1 VNKKPL
7 IFVTNDDGIDA
18 PGIAALIE
26 VAKKFGR
33 VFVIAPSKP
42 QSGVSHAITI
52 REPVFT
58 EKVDLYPGIEAHK
71 CSGTPVDCV
80 KFGITKLLGV
90 KPDLVVSGINHGS
103 NASINVL
110 YSGTIAA
117 AMEGIIEGVPSVG
130 FSFNRWEPTDDL
142 ELCKMVAGQVIS
154 AVLNDPLPEGILLNV
169 NIPDIPAEEFKGIK
183 ICRQAKAY
191 WLEEYIEVSS
201 TNGHNCFMLA
211 GEFLTNDD
219 RDNTDLWA
227 LANNYASV
235 VPIKLDITAHSVIPT
250 LLNMEKLTNNPDG

>member
-1 VNKKPL
+1 VNKNPL

-33 VFVIAPSKP
+33 VFVIAPSRP

-52 REPVFT
+52 REPVYT
-58 EKVDLYPGIEAHK
+58 ETVDFYPGTEAYK

-80 KFGITKLLGV
+80 KFGITKLLAS
-90 KPDLVVSGINHGS
+90 KPDLVLSGINHGS

-110 YSGTIAA
+110 YSGTLAA

-130 FSFNRWEPTDDL
+130 FSFNKWEPTHDL
-142 ELCKMVAGQVIS
+142 DLCKLVVEKVVKS
-154 AVLNDPLPEGILLNV
+154 VLQDPLPEGILLNV
-169 NIPDIPAEEFKGIK
+169 NIPDIPLLEYRGIK
-183 ICRQAKAY
+183 VCRQAKAY
-191 WLEEYIEVSS
+191 WQEQYVEVSS
-201 TNGHNCFMLA
+201 TNGHKCFMLA

-219 RDNTDLWA
+219 SDDTDLWA

-235 VPIKLDITAHSVIPT
+235 VPIKLDITAHKVIPS
-250 LLNMEKLTNNPDG
+250 LQNLEKIK

>member
-1 VNKKPL
+1 VNKNPL

-42 QSGVSHAITI
+42 MSGVSHALTI
-52 REPVFT
+52 REPVYT
-58 EKVDLYPGIEAHK
+58 EKVDLYPGTEAHK

-80 KFGITKLLGV
+80 KFGITQLLKV

-110 YSGTIAA
+110 YSGTLAA
-117 AMEGIIEGVPSVG
+117 AMEGIIEGVPSIG
-130 FSFNRWEPTDDL
+130 FSFNKWDHTDELD
-142 ELCKMVAGQVIS
+142 LCKKVVEQVIS
-154 AVLNDPLPEGILLNV
+154 YVLNDPLPEGILLNV
-169 NIPDIPAEEFKGIK
+169 NIPDITDEEYKGIK
-183 ICRQAKAY
+183 VCRQAKAF
-191 WLEEYIEVSS
+191 WQEQYIEVDS
-201 TNGHNCFMLA
+201 TNGHTCFMLA

-219 RDNTDLWA
+219 SDDTDLWA

-235 VPIKLDITAHSVIPT
+235 VPITLDVTAHSVIPT
-250 LLNMEKLTNNPDG
+250 LINLEIINK

>member
-1 VNKKPL
+1 MNNNPL

-26 VAKKFGR
+26 VAKKIGR
-33 VFVIAPSKP
+33 VFVIAPSRP

-52 REPVFT
+52 REPIYT
-58 EKVDLYPGIEAHK
+58 EKVDLYPGTEAYK

-80 KFGITKLLGV
+80 KFGITQILKG
-90 KPDLVVSGINHGS
+90 KPDLVISGINHGS

-117 AMEGIIEGVPSVG
+117 AMEGVIEGVPSIG
-130 FSFNRWEPTDDL
+130 FSFNRWEPTDQLD
-142 ELCKMVAGQVIS
+142 LCKLVAEQVIRS
-154 AVLNDPLPEGILLNV
+154 VLNNPLPEGILLNV
-169 NIPDIPAEEFKGIK
+169 NIPDTTPEEFKGIK

-191 WLEEYIEVSS
+191 WQEQYVEVKG
-201 TNGHNCFMLA
+201 TDCNNCYMLA

-219 RDNTDLWA
+219 SNDTDLWA

-235 VPIKLDITAHSVIPT
+235 VPVKMDISAHDIIPT
-250 LLNMEKLTNNPDG
+250 LLHMEKLNK

>member
-1 VNKKPL
+1 MKENPL

-33 VFVIAPSKP
+33 VFVIAPSRP

-80 KFGITKLLGV
+80 KFGITQLLKV
-90 KPDLVVSGINHGS
+90 KPDLVISGINHGS

-117 AMEGIIEGVPSVG
+117 AMEGIIEGVPSIG
-130 FSFNRWEPTDDL
+130 FSFNRWEPTEELD
-142 ELCKMVAGQVIS
+142 LCKMVAGQVIRS
-154 AVLNDPLPEGILLNV
+154 VLNDPLPEGILLNV
-169 NIPDIPAEEFKGIK
+169 NIPDISLDKFKGIK

-191 WLEEYIEVSS
+191 WQEQYVEVSS
-201 TNGHNCFMLA
+201 TNGHNSFMLA

-219 RDNTDLWA
+219 SNDTDLWA
-227 LANNYASV
+227 LTNNYASV

-250 LLNMEKLTNNPDG
+250 LLNMEHINKEIS

>member
-1 VNKKPL
+1 MKENPL

-33 VFVIAPSKP
+33 VFVIAPSRP

-52 REPVFT
+52 REPVYT
-58 EKVDLYPGIEAHK
+58 EKVDLYPGTEAHK

-80 KFGITKLLGV
+80 KFGITQLLRV
-90 KPDLVVSGINHGS
+90 KPDLVISGINHGS

-117 AMEGIIEGVPSVG
+117 AMEGILEGVPSIG
-130 FSFNRWEPTDDL
+130 FSFNRWEPTNEL
-142 ELCKMVAGQVIS
+142 ELCKMVAEQVIRS
-154 AVLNDPLPEGILLNV
+154 VLNDPLPEGILLNV
-169 NIPDIPAEEFKGIK
+169 NIPDTSNDKFKGIK

-191 WLEEYIEVSS
+191 WQ
-201 TNGHNCFMLA
+201 
-211 GEFLTNDD
+211 
-219 RDNTDLWA
+219 
-227 LANNYASV
+227 
-235 VPIKLDITAHSVIPT
+235 
-250 LLNMEKLTNNPDG
+250 